1 MTDALLVLGVVAVC
15 VAMLWLSVKLE
26 PHWVSK
32 DGSRL
37 ICYGQGLTRAGMPV
51 GRWRELRIMRVSD
64 EAVEVRPRRG
74 SLTAEPNTANVG
86 VKNWITR
93 AGRKPSYWRVSGR
106 TESTSKRKVVYM
118 LVSCSDPEAPD
129 MLAVRM
135 PATSKAVP
143 MFEALAINKS
153 PVSASPP
160 NRESPSAEAQPGQ
173 G

>member
-32 DGSRL
+32 DGTRL

-51 GRWRELRIMRVSD
+51 GRWRELRIMRVDD

-74 SLTAEPNTANVG
+74 SLTPQHDTANFG
-86 VKNWITR
+86 IKNWVTR
-93 AGRKPSYWRVSGR
+93 AGRKPTYWRVSGR
-106 TESTSKRKVVYM
+106 TDSAAKRKVVYM
-118 LVSCSDPEAPD
+118 LVSCSDPDAPD

-135 PATSKAVP
+135 PATSRAVP
-143 MFEALAINKS
+143 MFESLAISKS

-160 NRESPSAEAQPGQ
+160 NRETPSAGAQPGQ